1 MSKLEQDQQPG
12 PSSPTPLHNRLHG
25 ALEAR
30 RRSRGEADNES
41 EIASDSELFDEL
53 ERELEDESG
62 QGGAM
67 GRIREARWKELRS
80 QMAEIQA
87 QRDAPRGLGRV
98 TEPTSEKELIQL
110 LGDKGGELK
119 EGGVPIVVHF
129 YHKEFR
135 RCDIMGRHLEMLASL
150 HPGTMFVKMSVLD
163 SPFLVEKLGVKVL
176 PELVVFGR
184 RAEVKDRITG
194 FEDLGNSDGF
204 TTKTL
209 EWRLAQGGELLT
221 VVTLFSAR

>member
-30 RRSRGEADNES
+30 RRSRGEADDES
-41 EIASDSELFDEL
+41 EIASDTELFDEL

-135 RCDIMGRHLEMLASL
+135 RCDIMGRHLEVSALTTARMCRHTCGLAAHQESNCASL
-150 HPGTMFVKMSVLD
+150 FLSICKDVGLSSSRDNVCQDV
-163 SPFLVEKLGVKVL
+163 SP
-176 PELVVFGR
+176 
-184 RAEVKDRITG
+184 
-194 FEDLGNSDGF
+194 
-204 TTKTL
+204 
-209 EWRLAQGGELLT
+209 
-221 VVTLFSAR
+221 